1 MNDMNNRKCEIIQTG
16 DGENTFVVREKDDA
30 LFRISF
36 PQSVIRQFYETTNGY
51 ILVFQ
56 CRAAIV
62 KEKGN
67 VCLVSPAGQILWWAE
82 RKKSDGCYV
91 ETTLQEQHLIGY
103 DGSFNCWINL
113 QNGKIEKCEFVK

>member
-1 MNDMNNRKCEIIQTG
+1 MINCLKCEIVQTG
-16 DGENTFVVREKDDA
+16 DAENAFVVRQDNSI
-30 LFRISF
+30 LFRIHF
-36 PQSVIRQFYETTNGY
+36 PKSIIRRFYETTDGY

-67 VCLVSPAGQILWWAE
+67 VCLVSPTGQILWWAE
-82 RKKSDGCYV
+82 RKKSGDCYV
-91 ETTLQEQHLIGY
+91 ETVLQEQHLIGY

-113 QNGKIEKCEFVK
+113 QNGKTEKREFVK